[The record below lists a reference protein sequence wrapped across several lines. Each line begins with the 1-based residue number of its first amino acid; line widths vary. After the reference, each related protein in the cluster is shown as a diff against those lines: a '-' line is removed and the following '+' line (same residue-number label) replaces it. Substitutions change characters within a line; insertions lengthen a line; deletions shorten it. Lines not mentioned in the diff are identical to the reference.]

1 MTGHIRGFA
10 LFLAMGLLAA
20 CGGEPE
26 SPAPD
31 ESPAPAMPEAAP
43 VEPPSETIDPPSE
56 AGTRPADGVF
66 PFQGR
71 WASSFTD
78 CSLEPGSAEEA
89 PILITPN
96 EIVGYEN
103 RCNILDVEVL
113 DEAEGRYEVMSQC
126 MAEGESFTQNWSFR
140 VTGNTLMSVFH
151 DGSITWTRCPAG
163 PEGE

>member
-1 MTGHIRGFA
+1 MTGHLRDFA
-10 LFLAMGLLAA
+10 LLFAMGLLAA

-31 ESPAPAMPEAAP
+31 ENPVPARPETAP
-43 VEPPSETIDPPSE
+43 MEPPSETIAPPSE

-89 PILITPN
+89 PILISST

-103 RCNILDVEVL
+103 RCEIVGVEVL
-113 DEAEGRYEVMSQC
+113 DEASGRYEVMSQC
-126 MAEGESFTQNWSFR
+126 LAEGHSFTQTWSLR
-140 VTGNTLMSVFH
+140 VNGNTLMSQFH
-151 DGSITWTRCPAG
+151 DGSVTWTRCPEG